1 MTTKILLLV
10 TLLAYSMVVSQS
22 FMYLIS
28 LKTVQLNLGADA
40 YTQFRKLIDAS
51 MRANFKYVIYTALI
65 STLLLVVLTA
75 RNPGSLLF
83 LCAALAF
90 VALVLDVAI
99 MMKGNLPINDVIN
112 SWTSDNIPADWS
124 SYRDKWLQLYGYRQM
139 ASILGFLSL
148 LVGAVF
154 GGR

>member
-1 MTTKILLLV
+1 MTTEILLLV

-28 LKTVQLNLGADA
+28 LKTVQLNLDANA
-40 YTQFRKLIDAS
+40 YTQLRKRIDAS

-83 LCAALAF
+83 VSSTLAF
-90 VALVLDVAI
+90 VALVLDVVI
-99 MMKGNLPINDVIN
+99 MMKEICPSTLSSIPGAPAMFPPTGQITATSGSNCLGIAKLPV
-112 SWTSDNIPADWS
+112 S
-124 SYRDKWLQLYGYRQM
+124 
-139 ASILGFLSL
+139 
-148 LVGAVF
+148 
-154 GGR
+154 